1 VSQLLSAVFM
11 LVGFGC
17 LAVAAWPPLLHG
29 YGSAFLTTSAG
40 RWSLLSGM
48 FVSFLVSSQVQG
60 HSKRRA
66 RRDAWADFATRHG
79 GTVKNAQPT
88 FQTLGA
94 RFGTVA
100 QMPVGDRMM
109 ELTVTHENDSVSTRF
124 GGTVD
129 APLDL
134 QIFLVPQSA
143 AMRLIASPTVS
154 KFLRRQLPAETNDK
168 QSTAR
173 REAEM
178 LLFGDPTLTGDDVF
192 DRHFLVRASDPVR
205 AHAFFDDGAFR
216 YALLELRER
225 GTAFTWGLAR
235 DPQSG
240 EMRMEYGE
248 WGAVVTDGD
257 RLDRIHALMV
267 RALERLERVKES
279 SATASA

>member
-1 VSQLLSAVFM
+1 MSQLLSAVFM
-11 LVGFGC
+11 LVGFAC
-17 LAVAAWPPLLHG
+17 LAVAMWPPLLHG
-29 YGSAFLTTSAG
+29 YGPAFLSTAAG
-40 RWSLLSGM
+40 RWALFGGL
-48 FVSFLVSSQVQG
+48 FVSFVVSGQIQG
-60 HSKRRA
+60 HSRRRA

-79 GTVKNAQPT
+79 GTVKNGTPSLP
-88 FQTLGA
+88 TLGA

-100 QMPVGDRMM
+100 QVPVGDRMM

-134 QIFLVPQSA
+134 QIFLVPQNA

-178 LLFGDPTLTGDDVF
+178 LLFGDPTPTGDDVF

-216 YALLELRER
+216 YAFLELRER

-235 DPQSG
+235 DPLSG

-248 WGAVVTDGD
+248 WGGVVTDGD

-267 RALERLERVKES
+267 RALDRLERVKQTA
-279 SATASA
+279 ATA